1 MKLWCVNYTTYFS
14 YHTHSE
20 IFLREEDARKFY
32 NSRPENRYRSISP
45 VTDIWNWCARNFEEV
60 LNLIMDQHI
69 VGEDNSGEEVYNVTT
84 LVQDIANEML
94 EDGIKEPSIILKKT
108 RSSYDDKLNDYS
120 LSVAWVYD
128 NYLYHKMFTF
138 EGVCDE

>member
-69 VGEDNSGEEVYNVTT
+69 IGEDNSGEEIYNITT
-84 LVQDIANEML
+84 LVQDIVNEMT

-108 RSSYDDKLNDYS
+108 RDGFGDNPNDYS

>member
-1 MKLWCVNYTTYFS
+1 MKLWCVNYATPFS

-45 VTDIWNWCARNFEEV
+45 VSDIWNWCARNFEEV
-60 LNLIMDQHI
+60 LNLIMDQHL
-69 VGEDNSGEEVYNVTT
+69 VGEDNSGEEIYNVTT
-84 LVQDIANEML
+84 LVQDIANEMT
-94 EDGIKEPSIILKKT
+94 EDGITERSVILKKT
-108 RSSYDDKLNDYS
+108 RSSFDDNVNDYS

-128 NYLYHKMFTF
+128 NYLHHKMFTF
-138 EGVCDE
+138 EGVCEE